1 MHEER
6 SKQGNILSYDSN
18 CTDKEIYRKN
28 TGRENK
34 SHEHAVVNV
43 VQYEQFFRPTGSKDT
58 FMLLAKNN
66 RQVKY

>member
-18 CTDKEIYRKN
+18 CTDNEIYRKN

-43 VQYEQFFRPTGSKDT
+43 VQ
-58 FMLLAKNN
+58 
-66 RQVKY
+66 